1 MEDKKEEDIVLMEH
15 FVKEEY
21 SISEG
26 TSSYIKKE
34 PANTEDEENKRNM
47 IKFEILE
54 VDPEVK
60 SKKKKHTCL
69 ICNKTFS
76 RSDGL
81 RNHMDVHNDIKYS
94 CAHCPKTFITKEKLK
109 THIQLNHVDKRSDP
123 CKICKQIFKSNV
135 RLKIHMRDIHNVR
148 RVTHECSTCGKKF
161 FSEQALQLH
170 IRRAHEKNIVK
181 VLFCSKCNK
190 PFKREYNYKVHMEN
204 HVKSKKGFECNICFR
219 ILASKRTLRRHKPT
233 HTNEKPFI
241 CKICNKS
248 FRDKF
253 FLKSHMNSVHVTFT
267 EDPLKCVYCS
277 KTFMK
282 IGGLRT
288 HNKRL
293 HRGLPLRGD
302 STTCTIK
309 KCSRVF
315 DTLDELKEHVKTHSI
330 EKPFQCGTCQMSFQH
345 QYTLLR
351 HINLSYT
358 KDNKNNDIRKFACS
372 ICCKR
377 FIEKD
382 LLKKHMDKH
391 SIERRYKCDQCSS
404 SFKHSRFLARH
415 KFMHSKPTK
424 EEYVK
429 CLYCN
434 KEYCRKDY
442 CAQHIK
448 ICHPGLPTELTGD
461 VIKCSICMQTFKN
474 LVDVRKHSQTHKK
487 LLECEF
493 CLLKIRSEFGLETHI
508 NKLHTDVLPSEDEE
522 GTFECPT
529 CVKKFT
535 TSRIL
540 ESHLIIHKRP
550 FMCAICS
557 YSFSSKI
564 LLNKHVITHR
574 KYKPYGCSLC
584 HKKFDFISE
593 LKKHK
598 VIHNKSFVCSI
609 CRRKFKLKKNLKQ
622 HILIKHT
629 STNLLK
635 PSNNEIQ
642 NYELKDEEFK
652 GHIADQEKLLSAKAE
667 DDSSAFA
674 THQKIETIFIKVEKG
689 IVKEENE

>member
-1 MEDKKEEDIVLMEH
+1 
-15 FVKEEY
+15 
-21 SISEG
+21 
-26 TSSYIKKE
+26 
-34 PANTEDEENKRNM
+34 
-47 IKFEILE
+47 
-54 VDPEVK
+54 
-60 SKKKKHTCL
+60 
-69 ICNKTFS
+69 
-76 RSDGL
+76 
-81 RNHMDVHNDIKYS
+81 
-94 CAHCPKTFITKEKLK
+94 
-109 THIQLNHVDKRSDP
+109 
-123 CKICKQIFKSNV
+123 
-135 RLKIHMRDIHNVR
+135 
-148 RVTHECSTCGKKF
+148 
-161 FSEQALQLH
+161 
-170 IRRAHEKNIVK
+170 
-181 VLFCSKCNK
+181 
-190 PFKREYNYKVHMEN
+190 
-204 HVKSKKGFECNICFR
+204 
-219 ILASKRTLRRHKPT
+219 
-233 HTNEKPFI
+233 
-241 CKICNKS
+241 
-248 FRDKF
+248 
-253 FLKSHMNSVHVTFT
+253 
-267 EDPLKCVYCS
+267 
-277 KTFMK
+277 
-282 IGGLRT
+282 
-288 HNKRL
+288 
-293 HRGLPLRGD
+293 D

-598 VIHNKSFVCSI
+598 SWAPGDKRSRLLSPPTKPLLGQSFTMSFVVYTLPQS
-609 CRRKFKLKKNLKQ
+609 
-622 HILIKHT
+622 HSGESVGT
-629 STNLLK
+629 SSLC
-635 PSNNEIQ
+635 
-642 NYELKDEEFK
+642 
-652 GHIADQEKLLSAKAE
+652 SAKSIQYCPFSTAQVEAQNPRRRILNQVTIYWYSVNPDLLPSLLQAE
-667 DDSSAFA
+667 VHTRDKRIDDPGWPPRLQSAA
-674 THQKIETIFIKVEKG
+674 WQIQELSVQQG
-689 IVKEENE
+689 ICVFLTVCKLPYCSRLTS